1 MKACGPPDARGV
13 GRAFAI
19 VVCVSSRKPR
29 RGWRTHLLRN
39 RFRRFGGMV
48 NETAVR
54 GALNAT
60 IGEAR
65 RGHAKCQ
72 ICVRTALASFRP
84 GEAILGKTMPRCQV
98 LLETC

>member
-48 NETAVR
+48 IRDETDAP
-54 GALNAT
+54 
-60 IGEAR
+60 
-65 RGHAKCQ
+65 KCAWA
-72 ICVRTALASFRP
+72 ALAAAA
-84 GEAILGKTMPRCQV
+84 G
-98 LLETC
+98 

>member
-19 VVCVSSRKPR
+19 AGRVSSRKPR

-48 NETAVR
+48 IRDKNDAPNCMWAAFGGR
-54 GALNAT
+54 CWINRANASRS
-60 IGEAR
+60 AP
-65 RGHAKCQ
+65 K
-72 ICVRTALASFRP
+72 P
-84 GEAILGKTMPRCQV
+84 
-98 LLETC
+98 

>member
-48 NETAVR
+48 IRDKND
-54 GALNAT
+54 GLNCMW
-60 IGEAR
+60 GP
-65 RGHAKCQ
+65 
-72 ICVRTALASFRP
+72 FRWP
-84 GEAILGKTMPRCQV
+84 LLDKSGKRLPQRV
-98 LLETC
+98 

>member
-48 NETAVR
+48 IRDETDAP
-54 GALNAT
+54 
-60 IGEAR
+60 
-65 RGHAKCQ
+65 KC
-72 ICVRTALASFRP
+72 AWAAF
-84 GEAILGKTMPRCQV
+84 GGRCWINRANG
-98 LLETC
+98 CRSAFKP

>member
-19 VVCVSSRKPR
+19 VVRVSSRKPR

-48 NETAVR
+48 IRDENDGPNCMWGR
-54 GALNAT
+54 
-60 IGEAR
+60 
-65 RGHAKCQ
+65 
-72 ICVRTALASFRP
+72 FRWP
-84 GEAILGKTMPRCQV
+84 LLDKSGKRLPQRV
-98 LLETC
+98 